1 MGKALSYVGQ
11 LVILGLI
18 SLGLHFL
25 IQSITKDLALWDT
38 AYMTLWQIYA
48 LQMLMSVIIVF
59 AVVGI
64 GQSMPQNLGYV
75 FLGFLTLKMG
85 VTYWVALPVLE
96 QDAGVDFFKYNY
108 LGVFFLFMFFDVYVA
123 YRVLNQ
129 LYPSKNGS

>member
-1 MGKALSYVGQ
+1 MGKALLYVGQ

-48 LQMLMSVIIVF
+48 LQMIMSIIIVF
-59 AVVGI
+59 AMVGI

-75 FLGFLTLKMG
+75 FLGFLTLKL
-85 VTYWVALPVLE
+85 VINYLLINPALE
-96 QDAGVDFFKYNY
+96 SGNESDFFKYNY
-108 LGVFFLFMFFDVYVA
+108 LGVFFLFMIFDVYVT

-129 LYPSKNGS
+129 SYPQKNN

>member
-48 LQMLMSVIIVF
+48 LQMIMSIIIVF
-59 AVVGI
+59 AMVGI

-75 FLGFLTLKMG
+75 FLGFLTLKL
-85 VTYWVALPVLE
+85 VINYLLINPALE
-96 QDAGVDFFKYNY
+96 SGNESDFFKYNY
-108 LGVFFLFMFFDVYVA
+108 LGVFFLFMIFDVYVT

-129 LYPSKNGS
+129 SYPQKNN

>member
-48 LQMLMSVIIVF
+48 LQMIMSIIIVF
-59 AVVGI
+59 AMVGI

-75 FLGFLTLKMG
+75 FLGFLTLKL
-85 VTYWVALPVLE
+85 VINYLLINPALE
-96 QDAGVDFFKYNY
+96 SGNESAFFKYNY
-108 LGVFFLFMFFDVYVA
+108 LGVFFLFMIFDVYVT

-129 LYPSKNGS
+129 VYPTKNNS

>member
-48 LQMLMSVIIVF
+48 LQILMSIIIVF

-75 FLGFLTLKMG
+75 FLGFLTLKL
-85 VTYWVALPVLE
+85 VINYLLINPALE
-96 QDAGVDFFKYNY
+96 SGNESDFFKYNY
-108 LGVFFLFMFFDVYVA
+108 LGVFFLFMIFDVYVT

-129 LYPSKNGS
+129 SYPQKNN

>member
-1 MGKALSYVGQ
+1 MVKALSYVGQ

-48 LQMLMSVIIVF
+48 LQMIMSIIIVF
-59 AVVGI
+59 AMVGI

-75 FLGFLTLKMG
+75 FLGFLTLKL
-85 VTYWVALPVLE
+85 VINYLLINPALE
-96 QDAGVDFFKYNY
+96 SGNESDFFKYNY
-108 LGVFFLFMFFDVYVA
+108 LGVFFLFMIFDVYVT

-129 LYPSKNGS
+129 SYPQKNN

>member
-48 LQMLMSVIIVF
+48 LQMLMSIIIVF

-75 FLGFLTLKMG
+75 FLGFLTLKL
-85 VTYWVALPVLE
+85 VINYLLINPALE
-96 QDAGVDFFKYNY
+96 SGNESDFFKYNY
-108 LGVFFLFMFFDVYVA
+108 LGVFFLFMIFDVYVT

-129 LYPSKNGS
+129 SYPQKNN

>member
-38 AYMTLWQIYA
+38 AYMSLWQIYA
-48 LQMLMSVIIVF
+48 LQMIMSIIIVF
-59 AVVGI
+59 AMVGI

-75 FLGFLTLKMG
+75 FLGFLTLKL
-85 VTYWVALPVLE
+85 VINYLLINPALE
-96 QDAGVDFFKYNY
+96 SGNESDFFKYNY
-108 LGVFFLFMFFDVYVA
+108 LGVFFLFMIFDVYVT

-129 LYPSKNGS
+129 SYPQKNN

>member
-48 LQMLMSVIIVF
+48 LQMIMSIIIVF
-59 AVVGI
+59 AMVGI

-75 FLGFLTLKMG
+75 FLGFLTVKL
-85 VTYWVALPVLE
+85 VINYLLINPALE
-96 QDAGVDFFKYNY
+96 SGNESDFFKYNY
-108 LGVFFLFMFFDVYVA
+108 LGVFFLFMIFDVYVT

-129 LYPSKNGS
+129 SYPQKNN

>member
-48 LQMLMSVIIVF
+48 LQMIMSIIIVF
-59 AVVGI
+59 AMVGI

-75 FLGFLTLKMG
+75 FLGFLTLKL
-85 VTYWVALPVLE
+85 VINYLLVNPALE
-96 QDAGVDFFKYNY
+96 SGNESDFFKYNY
-108 LGVFFLFMFFDVYVA
+108 LGVFFLFMIFDVYVT

-129 LYPSKNGS
+129 SYPQKNN

>member
-48 LQMLMSVIIVF
+48 LQMLMSIIIVF
-59 AVVGI
+59 AMVGI

-75 FLGFLTLKMG
+75 FLGFLTLKL
-85 VTYWVALPVLE
+85 VINYLLINPALE
-96 QDAGVDFFKYNY
+96 SGNESDFFKYNY
-108 LGVFFLFMFFDVYVA
+108 LGVFFLFMIFDVYVT

-129 LYPSKNGS
+129 SYPKKNN

>member
-48 LQMLMSVIIVF
+48 LQMLMSIIIVF

-75 FLGFLTLKMG
+75 FLGFLTVKL
-85 VTYWVALPVLE
+85 VINYLLINPALE
-96 QDAGVDFFKYNY
+96 SGNESDFFKYNY
-108 LGVFFLFMFFDVYVA
+108 LGVFFLFMIFDVYVT

-129 LYPSKNGS
+129 SYPQKNN

>member
-48 LQMLMSVIIVF
+48 LQMIMSIIIVF
-59 AVVGI
+59 AMVGI

-75 FLGFLTLKMG
+75 FLGFLTLKL
-85 VTYWVALPVLE
+85 VINYLLINPALE
-96 QDAGVDFFKYNY
+96 SGNESDFFKYNY
-108 LGVFFLFMFFDVYVA
+108 LGVFFLFMIFDVYVT

-129 LYPSKNGS
+129 SYPQKK